1 MAPALTSTMT
11 TLATLL
17 TDAARVD
24 PDTEALVGLS
34 RRYTWREYDR
44 AAANVAA
51 HLLTA
56 GVGRGDRVA
65 VGFSKDAR
73 SFVAIHGCLRI
84 GAIVV
89 PLDPMSPP
97 MAARSV
103 LTDADVAAVFVDARR
118 CEQLDPWSIDGL
130 ALRTLVT
137 AQPST
142 DPRTTAF
149 DDVADRAHPD
159 ALAALEQLPPVAA
172 DDPAYII
179 FTSGSTGRS
188 KGIVHTHAS
197 AMAYAARAVESRR
210 LTPADRI
217 AGMSPLHF
225 DMSTLELYAAPLAR
239 CAVVVVG
246 EAHLRFPASFTSR
259 SQDERVSVWYFV
271 PSFFRLVT
279 ERGALDQRDLSALR
293 LVMYGGEPYAVGALA
308 ELAAAVPNA
317 VIENIYGPAEV
328 NECTSHVVTPAT
340 LQGDDVPV
348 GLPWHGVDLRVVDE
362 LDGDGDDR
370 FVDVADGEPG
380 ELWVSAPTVMTGYW
394 RRPDLDA
401 RSLVLRPGGF
411 PWYRTGDV
419 VVRDP
424 DGTVWFRGRRDH
436 QVKVRGI
443 RLELEAVE
451 AVLTDAPDVVHAVAV
466 PVGDAGEAAHVA
478 AVVVLRDGA
487 ALDEAALRAFC
498 TSRLPAVGVP
508 KEFRVVDRLPF
519 TATGKLDR
527 RHVREHF
534 ADTPVSTS
542 ASTTPAA
549 GPASAEAMEET
560 A

>member
-1 MAPALTSTMT
+1 MT

-51 HLLTA
+51 HLLAA

-103 LTDADVAAVFVDARR
+103 LTNADVAAVFVDARR

-159 ALAALEQLPPVAA
+159 ALAALERLPPVAA

-179 FTSGSTGRS
+179 FTSGSTGCS

-394 RRPDLDA
+394 RRPEA
-401 RSLVLRPGGF
+401 TAAAFQGGWF
-411 PWYRTGDV
+411 RTGDV
-419 VVRDP
+419 GVRAA
-424 DGTVWFRGRRDH
+424 DGYITLEGRRSDLIISGGFNIYPREIEELLTELPG
-436 QVKVRGI
+436 VR
-443 RLELEAVE
+443 E
-451 AVLTDAPDVVHAVAV
+451 
-466 PVGDAGEAAHVA
+466 A
-478 AVVVLRDGA
+478 AVVGVKD
-487 ALDEAALRAFC
+487 
-498 TSRLPAVGVP
+498 AVRGEVP
-508 KEFRVVDRLPF
+508 VAYLVCDDTVAVDRL
-519 TATGKLDR
+519 
-527 RHVREHF
+527 
-534 ADTPVSTS
+534 
-542 ASTTPAA
+542 ASTLRAQIASFKVPRAFVRVDGLPRTALGKVQRHLLPPWTP
-549 GPASAEAMEET
+549 
-560 A
+560 